1 LNYIHYNKQ
10 TDSLI
15 NVTENNDDRY
25 KSRVDNQTYNEE
37 LEVLLDDNKITYNK
51 FIQSLNQALKDK
63 GVII

>member
-37 LEVLLDDNKITYNK
+37 LEVLLDDNKIAYNK

-63 GVII
+63 GVIV